1 MFKKNEFFK
10 NVNDIKNLKISIK
23 GKNYV
28 LNEGTHI
35 INDPIIIPSGY
46 DFLIKKGS
54 TLRMSKQSYILV
66 EGGSIKMDGTENY
79 PITIT
84 SFNPEEVWK
93 GIYVNSNAK
102 DNNYSNLNFVK
113 VSNFSYFDNGR
124 IQLTGGL
131 NFIKSKVKISNSVI
145 SNSVSEDAINFVKS
159 EFKVS
164 SSKVNNTISDAIDI
178 DFGNGEITN
187 TTFDK
192 VGGDAID
199 LSGSD
204 VYLKDINAK
213 NVFDKAVSA
222 GEQSNLKINNLQIT
236 SSGIGIASKD
246 SSKVYGSNIKVSKC
260 NLYDFAVYQKK
271 PYFNSAYLEIDQFSS
286 CGLPLVQIGS
296 DLILDNNK
304 VKGKIIDI
312 KKLYN

>member
-102 DNNYSNLNFVK
+102 ITT
-113 VSNFSYFDNGR
+113 
-124 IQLTGGL
+124 IQ
-131 NFIKSKVKISNSVI
+131 F
-145 SNSVSEDAINFVKS
+145 
-159 EFKVS
+159 EF
-164 SSKVNNTISDAIDI
+164 
-178 DFGNGEITN
+178 
-187 TTFDK
+187 
-192 VGGDAID
+192 
-199 LSGSD
+199 
-204 VYLKDINAK
+204 
-213 NVFDKAVSA
+213 
-222 GEQSNLKINNLQIT
+222 
-236 SSGIGIASKD
+236 
-246 SSKVYGSNIKVSKC
+246 C
-260 NLYDFAVYQKK
+260 
-271 PYFNSAYLEIDQFSS
+271 
-286 CGLPLVQIGS
+286 
-296 DLILDNNK
+296 
-304 VKGKIIDI
+304 
-312 KKLYN
+312 